1 MKQVNVIRISSR
13 LKSVS
18 EVETFAKTL
27 QREFNLDEEVFPK
40 ILISVTEAV
49 NNAIIHGNQ
58 IDENKEVTLQSY
70 CKEDKLTI
78 CIKDEGPG
86 FEVAKV
92 PDPCC
97 KENIEKPGG
106 RGVLIMRSLSD
117 DIRFKNNG
125 SCVEMTFN
133 IKK

>member
-1 MKQVNVIRISSR
+1 MKPINLIRLSSR

-18 EVETFAKTL
+18 QVETFAKSL
-27 QREFNLDEEVFPK
+27 QKEFNIDEEVFPK

-58 IDENKEVTLQSY
+58 IDENKEVVLQSY
-70 CKEDKLTI
+70 YKEDKLTI
-78 CIKDEGPG
+78 CVADEGPG
-86 FEVAKV
+86 FEVTKV

-97 KENIEKPGG
+97 KENIEKSGG
-106 RGVLIMRSLSD
+106 RGVLIMRTLSD